1 MEIQTRTSRWR
12 LAPALFLLVLGAANA
27 AEAPDGD
34 LMARVKKVA
43 EDVAPTP
50 EEKSFDRIG
59 WARDLREAERL
70 SRESKRPVFL
80 FTHDGRI
87 NTGRC

>member
-1 MEIQTRTSRWR
+1 VI
-12 LAPALFLLVLGAANA
+12 LVIAIAVSIA
-27 AEAPDGD
+27 AESPQDELA
-34 LMARVKKVA
+34 ARVKKVA
-43 EDVAPTP
+43 EDVAPTA
-50 EEKSFDRIG
+50 EEKAFDRIG
-59 WARDLREAERL
+59 WAKDLREAERL

>member
-12 LAPALFLLVLGAANA
+12 LAPALLVLTLGAAFA
-27 AEAPDGD
+27 ADAPQDE
-34 LMARVKKVA
+34 LEARVKKVFEA
-43 EDVAPTP
+43 VTPTAD
-50 EEKSFDRIG
+50 EKAFDRIG

>member
-1 MEIQTRTSRWR
+1 MKMGRFSWIHAQVS
-12 LAPALFLLVLGAANA
+12 LALALGTANA
-27 AEAPDGD
+27 AEGPWAD
-34 LMARVKKVA
+34 LEAQVKKVA
-43 EDVAPTP
+43 EAVAPTA
-50 EEKSFDRIG
+50 EEKAFDRIG